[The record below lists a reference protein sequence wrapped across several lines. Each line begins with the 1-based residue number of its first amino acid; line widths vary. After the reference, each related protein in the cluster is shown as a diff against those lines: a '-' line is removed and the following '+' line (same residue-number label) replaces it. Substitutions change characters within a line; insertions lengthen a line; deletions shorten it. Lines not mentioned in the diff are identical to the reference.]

1 MGPPSDLTTAI
12 ETITTIYRDIQQ
24 TEREEQ
30 REREKEARQKLDEL
44 DKLGR
49 NIEKQTT
56 AIVSQ
61 YLRGSGYHYH
71 RGEWR
76 KRKMKGRVPALHH
89 DDVFPLVAA
98 ANKATLPAAERDKLR
113 CALEAHVVP
122 HDDIGTLTNLAFDGL
137 LSSLGNVLL
146 EETTRAG
153 VETLKASLGYDT
165 SPMVE
170 RLLIEAIC
178 VAWIIHDK
186 ALMSYSDTIGKAGRS
201 FKQELHV
208 ERRLTSAQRRYL
220 RAIDSLGKIR
230 KLKLPPVQINIGAL
244 GVQAINTTN
253 QTTNNINDSMESQ

>member
-1 MGPPSDLTTAI
+1 
-12 ETITTIYRDIQQ
+12 
-24 TEREEQ
+24 
-30 REREKEARQKLDEL
+30 
-44 DKLGR
+44 
-49 NIEKQTT
+49 
-56 AIVSQ
+56 
-61 YLRGSGYHYH
+61 
-71 RGEWR
+71 
-76 KRKMKGRVPALHH
+76 MKGRVPALHH